1 MAKIKSLTNEENK
14 PPASHPVS
22 SYKFKEIKW
31 SPKKNTIHK
40 AKAIKTEIKVERKLK
55 RVVRSRDVVIDK
67 KSKKYNF
74 KRKNFYEK
82 KMNIRRR

>member
-67 KSKKYNF
+67 KSKKTRNF
-74 KRKNFYEK
+74 
-82 KMNIRRR
+82 